1 MKNLSKATL
10 TLIVLAGAALAGP
23 PMICHNYS
31 IGNDTSLPWG
41 ADKNSWN
48 NQDPKYDAEN
58 LAADTLKLLDSGKP
72 LLTRMETL
80 RRAAVYSSKNT
91 AAGLKLANHLM
102 ARALASEVKGQNNS
116 LALFDAGYFV
126 QSMKQMSQV
135 SQMSNAFSDIDGYDW
150 AKRSLPGLQDKLAA
164 EYALGLM
171 QAETSWPNEHI
182 RRAVTGAQEGSLLA
196 QNLVKHYQ
204 NQSLAEVKRIL
215 AVKSAPR

>member
-1 MKNLSKATL
+1 MKHLSIATL
-10 TLIVLAGAALAGP
+10 TLIVLAGHAAAGP
-23 PMICHNYS
+23 PMICHTYA

-41 ADKNSWN
+41 TDKNSWSN
-48 NQDPKYDAEN
+48 PDPKYDVAN

-91 AAGLKLANHLM
+91 AAGLELASRLT
-102 ARALASEVKGQNNS
+102 ARALATEVKGQNNS

-126 QSMKQMSQV
+126 ESMKQMSHM
-135 SQMSNAFSDIDGYDW
+135 SKSNAFSGIDGYDW
-150 AKRSLPGLQDKLAA
+150 AKRSLPGLQDRLAA

-182 RRAVTGAQEGSLLA
+182 RRAVAGAREGSLLA
-196 QNLVKHYQ
+196 ENLIKHFQ
-204 NQSLAEVKRIL
+204 NQSLAAVKQTL
-215 AVKSAPR
+215 AVKSASR